1 MKVKFLKYTPVN
13 DHQNRYGLIGCIS
26 NLIAIGWSSR
36 FRSVGIPT
44 GAKPWLVYSSTSCN
58 FGILKC
64 TRFSISAISLVFF
77 LFSCS
82 NTKYLP
88 KGETLYIGSGIKYIS
103 NDSSAKSQKAVLK
116 DELKAIVLP
125 KPNSSILGLRIKLWF
140 YNIAGKPTGKGLRY
154 LIRNR
159 LGEPPVY
166 ASAVNFEKNRDIM
179 TNRLEN
185 RGYFKGRVNFDTA
198 TRNRRTE
205 AVFQVKPGVQYVIDS
220 VNLPADSS
228 ALSSIIR
235 RVSSQ
240 SPLRK
245 GGAYDLD
252 VIKAERIRID
262 TRLKQQGFFFFSDN
276 YLLIKVDSTV
286 GGNKVNLYFEVKP
299 QTPFQARQPYRIGD
313 VIIYADYSIASDTT
327 FSREKATFYD
337 SFYVVDPY
345 KKFNPRMFKRNLR
358 FHPGDL
364 YNRRD
369 HNLTLSRLVSLGVY
383 KFVKARFEEVDTVKD
398 GRLTAYY
405 FLSPNNKYAAKA
417 QVSALSK
424 SNNSSGTDFTISLKN
439 RNAFRSAEQLSISA
453 FVGAET
459 QIAGQQNIGTRRFGG
474 DIDLLIPRIIPRIGF
489 GRNSEFVPKTR
500 VNLGYEFFRRTDQY
514 TLNSFKTSYGWVW
527 NSSVTTEHQF
537 NPIAL
542 NYVVPTTITPQFK
555 LSLDTNI
562 TLARSIEKQF
572 IIGSNY
578 NYNYNTLAKPN
589 NKRHNFYFNGN
600 VDLSGNLIGLISG
613 ADVLN
618 GREKKIFKT
627 PFSQYIRLEAD
638 FRHYMSLGK
647 TQRVQINQ
655 LVNRIIVGEGYGY
668 GNSTTMPFI
677 KQFFIGG
684 TNSIRAYRARSLGPG
699 TFYAGNAALTNAFL
713 PDQPGDVKI
722 EINSELRFKLFS
734 IVRGAFFVD
743 AGNIFTNRT
752 DPARPGSRF
761 SKDFIKQLAVGTG
774 LGLRFDLSFL
784 VLRVDG
790 AFPIRKPYLPGGPKW
805 VINQVDFTDPN
816 WRKENLVLN
825 LAIGYPF

>member
-1 MKVKFLKYTPVN
+1 MKVKFFKNTLVN
-13 DHQNRYGLIGCIS
+13 FNYNGLR
-26 NLIAIGWSSR
+26 L
-36 FRSVGIPT
+36 F
-44 GAKPWLVYSSTSCN
+44 TS
-58 FGILKC
+58 FIIILC
-64 TRFSISAISLVFF
+64 
-77 LFSCS
+77 LFASCS

-88 KGETLYIGSGIKYIS
+88 KGESLYTGSSIKYIS
-103 NDSSAKSQKAVLK
+103 NDSSAKSQKVVLK
-116 DELKAIVLP
+116 DELKEIVLP

-140 YNIAGKPTGKGLRY
+140 HNIAGKPTGKGLRY
-154 LIRNR
+154 LIRNK

-166 ASAVNFEKNRDIM
+166 ASAVNFEKNRNIM
-179 TNRLEN
+179 VNRLQN
-185 RGYFKGRVNFDTA
+185 RGYFKGRVNFDTT
-198 TRNRRTE
+198 TRKLRTS
-205 AVFQVKPGVQYVIDS
+205 AVFQVKPGVQYVIDT
-220 VNLPADSS
+220 VNFPTDSS
-228 ALSSIIR
+228 TLSKLIR
-235 RVSSQ
+235 RVSRR
-240 SPLRK
+240 SPLKRGK
-245 GGAYDLD
+245 AYDLD
-252 VIKAERIRID
+252 VIKGERIRID
-262 TRLKQQGFFFFSDN
+262 TRLKQQGFFFFNDD
-276 YLLIKVDSTV
+276 YLLIKVDSTI
-286 GGNKVNLYFEVKP
+286 GSNKVNLYFEVKP
-299 QTPFQARQPYRIGD
+299 QTPAQARQPYRIGD
-313 VIIYADYSIASDTT
+313 VIIYADYSIASDTS
-327 FSREKATFYD
+327 FSKDKATFYD

-383 KFVKARFEEVDTVKD
+383 KFVKARFEEVDTTKD
-398 GRLTAYY
+398 GRLNAFY
-405 FLSPNNKYAAKA
+405 FLSPNNKYSAKA

-424 SNNSSGTDFTISLKN
+424 SNNSSGTDITVSLKN
-439 RNAFRSAEQLSISA
+439 RNAFRSAEQLSLSG
-453 FVGAET
+453 FVGLET

-474 DIDLLIPRIIPRIGF
+474 DLDLLIPRIIPRIGF
-489 GRNSEFVPKTR
+489 GRNSDFVPKTR
-500 VNLGYEFFRRTDQY
+500 INMGYEFFRRTDQY

-527 NSSVTTEHQF
+527 NSSITTEHQF

-542 NYVVPTTITPQFK
+542 NYVLPTNIKPQFK
-555 LSLDTNI
+555 LGLDTNI

-572 IIGSNY
+572 IVGSNY
-578 NYNYNTLAKPN
+578 NYNYNSQAKPN

-600 VDLSGNLIGLISG
+600 VDLSGNLIGLVSG

-618 GREKKIFKT
+618 GNEKKIFKT

-638 FRHYMSLGK
+638 FRHYMAFGK
-647 TQRVQINQ
+647 RRKLRINQ
-655 LVNRIIVGEGYGY
+655 LVSRVIIGEGYGY
-668 GNSTTMPFI
+668 GNSTSMPFI

-699 TFYAGNAALTNAFL
+699 TYYAGNAALTNSYL

-734 IVRGAFFVD
+734 IVRGAVFVD

-752 DPARPGSRF
+752 DPARPGSKF

-790 AFPIRKPYLPGGPKW
+790 AFPIRKPYLPGGTKW
-805 VINQVDFTDPN
+805 VFNQVDFTSSQ

>member
-1 MKVKFLKYTPVN
+1 MHGNHRFK
-13 DHQNRYGLIGCIS
+13 QAGL
-26 NLIAIGWSSR
+26 
-36 FRSVGIPT
+36 FV
-44 GAKPWLVYSSTSCN
+44 
-58 FGILKC
+58 
-64 TRFSISAISLVFF
+64 SAIVMLCFF
-77 LFSCS
+77 ASCS

-88 KGETLYIGSGIKYIS
+88 KGETLYTGSSIKYIS
-103 NDSSAKSQKAVLK
+103 NDSSAQSQKAVLK
-116 DELKAIVLP
+116 DELKAIILP

-154 LIRNR
+154 LVRNK

-166 ASAVNFEKNRDIM
+166 ASAVNFTKNRDIM

-185 RGYFKGRVNFDTA
+185 RGYFKGRVNFDTT
-198 TRNRRTE
+198 TRKLRTK
-205 AVFQVKPGVQYVIDS
+205 AVFQVKPGVQYIIDT
-220 VNLPADSS
+220 VNLPTDSS
-228 ALSSIIR
+228 ALSSLIR
-235 RVSSQ
+235 RVSRR
-240 SPLRK
+240 SPLRR
-245 GGAYDLD
+245 GRAYDLD
-252 VIKAERIRID
+252 VIKEERVRID
-262 TRLKQQGFFFFSDN
+262 TRLKQQGFFFFNEN

-286 GGNKVNLYFEVKP
+286 GSNKVNLYFEVKP

-327 FSREKATFYD
+327 FSKDKATFYD

-345 KKFNPRMFKRNLR
+345 KKFNPRMFRRNLR

-398 GRLTAYY
+398 GRLNAYY

-417 QVSALSK
+417 QISALSK

-439 RNAFRSAEQLSISA
+439 RNAFRSAEQLSISG
-453 FVGAET
+453 FVGLET
-459 QIAGQQNIGTRRFGG
+459 QIAGQQKIGTRRFGG

-489 GRNSEFVPKTR
+489 GRNSDFVPKTR
-500 VNLGYEFFRRTDQY
+500 INMGYEFFRRSDQY

-527 NSSVTTEHQF
+527 NSSITTEHQF
-537 NPIAL
+537 NPVSL
-542 NYVVPTTITPQFK
+542 NYVVPTSITPEFQ
-555 LSLDTNI
+555 LSLDNNI

-578 NYNYNTLAKPN
+578 NYNHNSQAKPN

-600 VDLSGNLIGLISG
+600 VDLSGNLIGLVSG

-638 FRHYMSLGK
+638 FRHYMALGK
-647 TQRVQINQ
+647 TRRLRINQ
-655 LVNRIIVGEGYGY
+655 LVSRIIIGEGYGY

-699 TFYAGNAALTNAFL
+699 TYYAGNAALTNSYL

-734 IVRGAFFVD
+734 IVRGAVFVD

-752 DPARPGSRF
+752 DPARPGSKF

-774 LGLRFDLSFL
+774 VGLRFDLSFL
-784 VLRVDG
+784 ILRVDG
-790 AFPIRKPYLPGGPKW
+790 AFPIRKPYLQGGPKW
-805 VINQVDFTDPN
+805 VIDEIELGKPK

>member
-1 MKVKFLKYTPVN
+1 MNLGLKIPNRYQKQKYKQIKMKVKFLKYKPIN
-13 DHQNRYGLIGCIS
+13 YYYNKSGL
-26 NLIAIGWSSR
+26 
-36 FRSVGIPT
+36 
-44 GAKPWLVYSSTSCN
+44 
-58 FGILKC
+58 
-64 TRFSISAISLVFF
+64 FSWIIIFVFF
-77 LFSCS
+77 LASCN
-82 NTKYLP
+82 NTRYLP
-88 KGETLYIGSGIKYIS
+88 KSETLYIGSSIKYIS
-103 NDSSAKSQKAVLK
+103 TDSSAKSQKAVLK

-166 ASAVNFEKNRDIM
+166 ASAVNFAKNRDIM

-185 RGYFKGRVNFDTA
+185 RGYFKGRVNFDT
-198 TRNRRTE
+198 TTQKLRTK
-205 AVFQVKPGVQYVIDS
+205 AVFQVKPGVQYVIDT
-220 VNLPADSS
+220 VNLPGDSS
-228 ALSSIIR
+228 ALSSLIR
-235 RVSSQ
+235 RVSRQ
-240 SPLRK
+240 SPLRQGK
-245 GGAYDLD
+245 AYDLD
-252 VIKAERIRID
+252 VIKKERTRID
-262 TRLKQQGFFFFSDN
+262 TRLKQEGFFFFNEN

-286 GGNKVNLYFEVKP
+286 GSNKVNLYFEVKP

-327 FSREKATFYD
+327 FPKNKATFYD

-345 KKFNPRMFKRNLR
+345 KKFNPRMFRRNLR

-398 GRLTAYY
+398 GRLNAFY

-424 SNNSSGTDFTISLKN
+424 SNNSSGTDFTVSLKN
-439 RNAFRSAEQLSISA
+439 RNAFRSAEQLSISG
-453 FVGAET
+453 FVGLET
-459 QIAGQQNIGTRRFGG
+459 QIAGQQKIGTRRLGG
-474 DIDLLIPRIIPRIGF
+474 DIDLLIPRIIPRIAF
-489 GRNSEFVPKTR
+489 GRNSDFVPKTR
-500 VNLGYEFFRRTDQY
+500 INMGYEFFRRTDQY

-527 NSSVTTEHQF
+527 NSSITTEHQF
-537 NPIAL
+537 NPVAV
-542 NYVVPTTITPQFK
+542 NYVVPTNITSEFQ
-555 LSLDTNI
+555 LGLDTNI

-578 NYNYNTLAKPN
+578 NYNHNTQAKPN
-589 NKRHNFYFNGN
+589 SKRHNFYFNGN
-600 VDLSGNLIGLISG
+600 VDLSGNLIGLVSG

-618 GREKKIFKT
+618 GREKKIFNT

-638 FRHYMSLGK
+638 FRHFMALGR
-647 TQRVQINQ
+647 TSRLRINQ
-655 LVNRIIVGEGYGY
+655 LVNRIIIGEGYGY

-699 TFYAGNAALTNAFL
+699 SYYAGNAALTNSYL

-734 IVRGAFFVD
+734 IVRGALFVD

-752 DPARPGSRF
+752 DPARPGSKF
-761 SKDFIKQLAVGTG
+761 GKDFIKQLAVGTG
-774 LGLRFDLSFL
+774 VGLRFDLSFL
-784 VLRVDG
+784 ILRVDG
-790 AFPIRKPYLPGGPKW
+790 AFPIRKPYLSGGPKW
-805 VINQVDFTDPN
+805 VINQVDFTDRE